1 MPKYRGI
8 ITSINGMG
16 DNLFSV
22 VFSII
27 ALKIVNPDNVF
38 PTITD
43 KNNPKVKYF
52 DENVSKNVKLLL

>member
-1 MPKYRGI
+1 
-8 ITSINGMG
+8 MG